1 MSAAAKA
8 EAIHALRR
16 QLLVSQRSQS
26 VQQILPTDLVSLDAI
41 LPHGGLPAG
50 SLIEW
55 VSADV
60 GLNSASIALRSIVP
74 MLTQHGCLAIIDER
88 HEFYAEAVRCHGI
101 PLSRILLIRPARPA
115 DAASGAGAAS
125 EARHNRFVG
134 HNRFVRQATAAH
146 SDALWALEQTARCQ
160 GVRVALT
167 FLEQASSAV
176 MRRLQLAVERSG
188 VTIVLIRPASII
200 RQPSFA
206 DLRLYV
212 TAVPPMQGDLTG
224 RRRMKVQL
232 LRSRHGLQHS
242 GHALLEVD
250 HETGALHSISEL
262 ADSKPATAPAF

>member
-8 EAIHALRR
+8 EAIHALRG
-16 QLLVSQRSQS
+16 QLLASQRSQS
-26 VQQILPTDLVSLDAI
+26 VQQILPTGLVSLDAI

-74 MLTQHGCLAIIDER
+74 MLKEHGCLAIIDER

-101 PLSRILLIRPARPA
+101 PLSRILLIRPARTTGV
-115 DAASGAGAAS
+115 ASAVS
-125 EARHNRFVG
+125 
-134 HNRFVRQATAAH
+134 HNRFVRQASVAH

-160 GVRVALT
+160 GVRVVLM
-167 FLEQASSAV
+167 FLEQSSLAV

-188 VTIVLIRPASII
+188 VTIVLIRPADII

-212 TAVPPMQGDLTG
+212 SAVPPMPGDLSG
-224 RRRMKVQL
+224 HRRMKVQL

-262 ADSKPATAPAF
+262 ADSMSATTPAC